1 MVDEAHERTTNTD
14 MLLAL
19 LKKLIQQR
27 KHLKLVIMSATI
39 NLEKFCQYFAGID
52 WVRLFVE
59 NKPKGNILVF
69 MTSVPEIERNGTA
82 LRRDIPALKGAPD
95 ALCSSQICTGLG
107 NWWFRQSDV
116 HCLSLCRLAL
126 CCRLRP
132 TEAIHLQ
139 PPSGN
144 DHARDGS
151 NLASLCTTC
160 QKD

>member
-14 MLLAL
+14 IRNAV
-19 LKKLIQQR
+19 LI
-27 KHLKLVIMSATI
+27 KHLKTPPICYDAAV
-39 NLEKFCQYFAGID
+39 ID
-52 WVRLFVE
+52 WVRHFVE
-59 NKPKGNILVF
+59 NKPKGNTLVF

-107 NWWFRQSDV
+107 NRWFRQSDV
-116 HCLSLCRLAL
+116 HCLCHWYCRLAL

-160 QKD
+160 QKV

>member
-1 MVDEAHERTTNTD
+1 MHRTR
-14 MLLAL
+14 
-19 LKKLIQQR
+19 QP
-27 KHLKLVIMSATI
+27 VVPP
-39 NLEKFCQYFAGID
+39 
-52 WVRLFVE
+52 VRCALFV
-59 NKPKGNILVF
+59 
-69 MTSVPEIERNGTA
+69 IE
-82 LRRDIPALKGAPD
+82 
-95 ALCSSQICTGLG
+95 
-107 NWWFRQSDV
+107 
-116 HCLSLCRLAL
+116 CRLAL